1 MFTYEWL
8 GLPSESGIQPV
19 LHRSVTSSRNLQAV
33 IAHAKTELQKKE
45 IFETGQT
52 YGVRILDSDSVLVW
66 TGNLTIPDTSKGN
79 PGRNRASWRGFSF
92 DVG

>member
-45 IFETGQT
+45 IFATGHT
-52 YGVRILDSDSVLVW
+52 YGVRILDNNSVLVW
-66 TGNLTIPDTSKGN
+66 TGNIDE
-79 PGRNRASWRGFSF
+79 A
-92 DVG
+92 